1 MKLPEE
7 AQGFGIFRYLSL
19 STINLPTG
27 KMSSLLG
34 KTSGGWGV
42 GAGMCVAW
50 WMVEHSQNNNEG
62 T

>member
-7 AQGFGIFRYLSL
+7 AKGFGIVRYLSL

-34 KTSGGWGV
+34 KTSGVVGGGV
-42 GAGMCVAW
+42 VDGRTRPG
-50 WMVEHSQNNNEG
+50 QQ
-62 T
+62 